1 MSDGGGKKKL
11 IILALLA
18 LVVLG
23 GGGFAYK
30 TLVLDKKKAEAAKLA
45 DEKKKQEGE
54 GKEGEGHG
62 AKEDEEE
69 EEEPKAEG
77 GGHGEG
83 GGGAPPVL
91 VYKKVVELKAPR
103 KNTYLKLEFHLLFRD
118 PELGRAVTS
127 DKPTPENSKLQAMV
141 LKMISN
147 KTLEDVQ
154 DPEAQEALRLEIKDA
169 LNEEFKPKP
178 PKDGEKVD
186 PKHKKP
192 KKPVKDVLV
201 IDWVISQ
208 G

>member
-11 IILALLA
+11 IIMAVLALL
-18 LVVLG
+18 LLG
-23 GGGFAYK
+23 GGGFGYK
-30 TLVLDKKKAEAAKLA
+30 VLVLDKKKAEAAKLA
-45 DEKKKQEGE
+45 EAKKQEGE
-54 GKEGEGHG
+54 GKEGDGHG
-62 AKEDEEE
+62 AKEDEDEE
-69 EEEPKAEG
+69 EDAKAG

-83 GGGAPPVL
+83 GGGGPAVL
-91 VYKKVVELKAPR
+91 VYKKIVELKAPR
-103 KNTYLKLEFHLLFRD
+103 KNTYLKLEFHILFRD
-118 PELGRAVTS
+118 AELGKTVTS
-127 DKPTPENSKLQAMV
+127 DKPSAENSKLLALV
-141 LKMISN
+141 LKLISN

-178 PKDGEKVD
+178 PKEGEKVD

-201 IDWVISQ
+201 VDWVISQ